1 MLIKLLTQM
10 YLSRKG
16 SILFWEILI
25 TGGMKIENKS
35 LFLALNLKIEWYNLF
50 SHMFLS
56 ILFLAS
62 CLPLSNRLS
71 TWYVKNRTNRENR
84 CSILVFCLVFCRS
97 PFVPFIL
104 LSIVFYFLLRHTASD
119 FPFDIFNDFLQ

>member
-1 MLIKLLTQM
+1 MVQDNVPQNEGLLIILTVSMLETQKI
-10 YLSRKG
+10 SFAQVKG
-16 SILFWEILI
+16 
-25 TGGMKIENKS
+25 
-35 LFLALNLKIEWYNLF
+35 
-50 SHMFLS
+50 HMFLS

-62 CLPLSNRLS
+62 CLPLSDRLS
-71 TWYVKNRTNRENR
+71 TWYVKNKTNRENR

-119 FPFDIFNDFLQ
+119 FPFDIFNDFLR